1 MTVTKRK
8 PKPRE
13 TGGPDTVVTA
23 PQLESGMKAT
33 CDACSTDITHTVH
46 IRCAE
51 KVNGPGGER
60 LTCPD
65 FDLCVDCFLHGKS
78 LGPHRATHDYR
89 VISSHSFPI
98 FNKNWGADEEL
109 ALIEGAEMYGLG
121 NWADIAEHVGGRT
134 KEECY
139 DHYVKT
145 YIQSENYPLPH
156 IEQDFDPADPEPFQ
170 ARKKARLEEL
180 QSRPIP
186 LPPPKP
192 LASAPTCHEIG
203 GFMPGRLEF
212 EHEWENEAEMLIKDM
227 EFGRVYHFGG
237 ENQPAGVD
245 PPPATEASSTTT
257 AAGTTSTKQQS
268 AAAGGGG
275 GAAGE
280 VDVEVIEPT
289 PPAPPVDEKPLPDG
303 EKEGDEPEAELD
315 LKLSI
320 LEMFNERYDK
330 RMAAK
335 DLIFDRGL
343 INYKTMSAAERKR
356 SKEERDLITRTK
368 VFARIQTSQ
377 DYEDF
382 VEGLLYEITLRKR
395 IADLQEYRRN
405 GITTLAE
412 ADRYDQAKQQRM
424 SFKASSYRES
434 VSLSYDRSGA
444 PSSGPGGARR
454 PTPQSA
460 LIQQLKNRPAPPLTL
475 ATAQSLQLLTP
486 LEVQLCSTLRILPRP
501 YLFLKEVLLR
511 EYVRLKDKMDGTEA
525 KRAVLREKNGE
536 VVGPPDGAGGEWG
549 EKIERVWEFLRDTAG
564 LRRDGRDGGY
574 DEDEDDEDDE
584 FLDDDDGEEVGVGGD
599 AASVEVQEAGG
610 DTIMANGDATI
621 AAPAISA

>member
-13 TGGPDTVVTA
+13 TGGPDTVVAA

-51 KVNGPGGER
+51 KVGAPGAER

-65 FDLCVDCFLHGKS
+65 FDLCVDCLLHGKS

-98 FNKNWGADEEL
+98 FNKDWGADEEL

-139 DHYVKT
+139 DHYVQT
-145 YIQSENYPLPH
+145 YIQSEQYPLPH
-156 IEQDFDPADPEPFQ
+156 IDQDFDPTDPEPFQ

-237 ENQPAGVD
+237 EDQPAAVD
-245 PPPATEASSTTT
+245 PPPTENVGST
-257 AAGTTSTKQQS
+257 ADKQQ
-268 AAAGGGG
+268 AASGEAGQ
-275 GAAGE
+275 GE
-280 VDVEVIEPT
+280 PEVEVVEPT
-289 PPAPPVDEKPLPDG
+289 PPVDEKPLPDG
-303 EKEGDEPEAELD
+303 EKEGDEPEDELD

-395 IADLQEYRRN
+395 IAELQEYRRN

-412 ADRYDQAKQQRM
+412 ADRYEQAKQQRL

-434 VSLSYDRSGA
+434 VSLSYDRAGA
-444 PSSGPGGARR
+444 PGARR
-454 PTPQSA
+454 PTPQST

-475 ATAQSLQLLTP
+475 ATSHSRQLLTP
-486 LEVQLCSTLRILPRP
+486 LEMELCSTLRILPRP

-525 KRAVLREKNGE
+525 RKAVLREKNGE
-536 VVGPPDGAGGEWG
+536 VFGPPDGAGGEWG
-549 EKIERVWEFLRDTAG
+549 EKIERVWEFLRDTIG
-564 LRRDGRDGGY
+564 LK
-574 DEDEDDEDDE
+574 EAQEALEEEEDDDADA
-584 FLDDDDGEEVGVGGD
+584 DDDDGEPLIEEIVDEKNAGD
-599 AASVEVQEAGG
+599 VA
-610 DTIMANGDATI
+610 MANGDAMATQAPGT
-621 AAPAISA
+621 AA

>member
-13 TGGPDTVVTA
+13 TGGPDTVVAA

-51 KVNGPGGER
+51 KAGGPGGDR

-98 FNKNWGADEEL
+98 FNKDWGADEEL

-139 DHYVKT
+139 DHYVQT
-145 YIQSENYPLPH
+145 YIQSEQYPLPH

-212 EHEWENEAEMLIKDM
+212 EHEWENEAEMLIKDL

-237 ENQPAGVD
+237 ESQPAAVD
-245 PPPATEASSTTT
+245 PPLADDTAAAMAVGSAADKQLASSGSG
-257 AAGTTSTKQQS
+257 GTTD
-268 AAAGGGG
+268 A
-275 GAAGE
+275 E
-280 VDVEVIEPT
+280 VQVVEPT
-289 PPAPPVDEKPLPDG
+289 PPVVDEKPLPDG

-395 IADLQEYRRN
+395 IAELQEYRRN

-412 ADRYDQAKQQRM
+412 ADRYEQAKQQRL

-444 PSSGPGGARR
+444 PGARR
-454 PTPQSA
+454 PTPQST

-475 ATAQSLQLLTP
+475 ATAQSLQLLSP

-525 KRAVLREKNGE
+525 RRAVLREKNGE
-536 VVGPPDGAGGEWG
+536 VFGPLDGAGGEWG
-549 EKIERVWEFLRDTAG
+549 EKIERVWEFLRDTVG
-564 LRRDGRDGGY
+564 LKEEAARDAHESRFDEEE
-574 DEDEDDEDDE
+574 EDEEE
-584 FLDDDDGEEVGVGGD
+584 EGGGDDDDADDGAGPGVDNGRAGQRIREITPAGHEGGD
-599 AASVEVQEAGG
+599 AV
-610 DTIMANGDATI
+610 MANGDTAVT
-621 AAPAISA
+621 A